1 MKYSAHTQTT
11 RRRWPRRLTIVL
23 LIGLTLLIAATIIV
37 RRVYD
42 QNLQPVSTS
51 QKTQLVTV
59 KEGSTLDTIAQQLES
74 DKLIR
79 SAWAFKLYVS
89 AKQVRADLQAGTYA
103 FSPSLSVSQIVT
115 KLTHG
120 KVATNDVTIIPG
132 QRLDQIRASL
142 INDGFSPS
150 DVDAALQP
158 TTYADNPALV
168 DKPAAA
174 SLEGYIY
181 PDSFQKTANTTA
193 SVIIGKALA
202 EMQEQLTP
210 DIRAAFA
217 KQGLSTYQGV
227 ILASIV
233 EQEVSKASDR
243 TIVAQV
249 FLSRLRQNI
258 ALGSDVTAKY
268 GAVLAG
274 KEPSISYDSA
284 YNTATHKGLP
294 PTPISNV
301 SAESLRAVAYPANT
315 DWLYF
320 VAGDDGTTHF
330 SRTLEDHEALTKQY
344 CHKLCNAAN

>member
-1 MKYSAHTQTT
+1 MKYSTHTQVT
-11 RRRWPRRLTIVL
+11 RHRWPRRLTIVL
-23 LIGLTLLIAATIIV
+23 LIGLALLIAATVVV

-42 QNLQPVSTS
+42 QNLQPVSAS
-51 QKTQLVTV
+51 QTTQLVTV
-59 KEGSTLDTIAQQLES
+59 KQGATLDQIAQQLES

-89 AKQVRADLQAGTYA
+89 SKQVRADLQAGTYA
-103 FSPSLSVSQIVT
+103 FSPSLSVSQIVQ

-120 KVATNDVTIIPG
+120 KVATNNVTILPG
-132 QRLDQIRASL
+132 QRLDQIRAGL
-142 INDGFSPS
+142 INDGFSPT
-150 DVDAALQP
+150 DVETALQP
-158 TTYADNPALV
+158 LTYADNPALV
-168 DKPAAA
+168 DKPADA

-181 PDSFQKTANTTA
+181 PNSFQKTANTTA
-193 SVIIGKALA
+193 STIISQALS

-210 DIRAAFA
+210 DVRAAFA
-217 KQGLSTYQGV
+217 KQGLSTYQAI

-243 TIVAQV
+243 PIVAQV

-258 ALGSDVTAKY
+258 SLGSDVTAKY

-274 KEPSISYDSA
+274 KEPSISYESA

-294 PTPISNV
+294 PSPISNV
-301 SAESLRAVAYPANT
+301 SAGSLRAVAYPAST

-330 SRTLEDHEALTKQY
+330 SRTLDEHEALTKQY
-344 CHKLCNAAN
+344 CHKLCNGAN